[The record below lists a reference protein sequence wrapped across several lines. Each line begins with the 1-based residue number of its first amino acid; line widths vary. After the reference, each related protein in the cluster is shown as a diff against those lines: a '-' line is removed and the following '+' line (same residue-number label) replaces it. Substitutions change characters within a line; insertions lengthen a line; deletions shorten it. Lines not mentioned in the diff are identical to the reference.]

1 MYIYILLIKRMKKT
15 DKTSQSTR
23 SASSIQKAGK
33 SSLISDKSK
42 ASATNQQHR
51 SQSVHNINK
60 PEKTGNNKPKSATA
74 FGRKALPVTTKSEPK
89 QPSPPANK
97 SFVELAAEGLNRLPE
112 KPKKS
117 IRGPVGSDRQSGL
130 KKLNLN
136 LGIEKEVPREYDRR
150 GGDES
155 ISNLALRIKGSNQA
169 GPRIVINEEDAEDD
183 RASRKPPTKAKV
195 TWGGGNS
202 SDSASELKGI
212 SEHLYNKNGKNS
224 EELSED
230 QLDRLLL
237 KAKKSRAGASANY

>member
-1 MYIYILLIKRMKKT
+1 MKKT
-15 DKTSQSTR
+15 DKTSQPTR
-23 SASSIQKAGK
+23 SSSSIQKAGK
-33 SSLISDKSK
+33 SSLISDKPK

-60 PEKTGNNKPKSATA
+60 PEKTANNKPKSATA

-89 QPSPPANK
+89 QPSPPVNK

-117 IRGPVGSDRQSGL
+117 IRGPVGPDRQSGL

-136 LGIEKEVPREYDRR
+136 LVKEKEVSRDDRR

-169 GPRIVINEEDAEDD
+169 GPRIVINEEDTEDD
-183 RASRKPPTKAKV
+183 RAGGAAAAAAVRKSPTKAKV
-195 TWGGGNS
+195 TWGGGRNS

-237 KAKKSRAGASANY
+237 KAKKSRAGASVNY